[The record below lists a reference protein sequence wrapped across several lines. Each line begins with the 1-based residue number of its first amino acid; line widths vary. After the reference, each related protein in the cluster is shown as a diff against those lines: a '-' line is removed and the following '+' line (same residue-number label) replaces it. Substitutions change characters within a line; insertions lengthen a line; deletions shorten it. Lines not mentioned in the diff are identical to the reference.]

1 MPGIPEQDSV
11 ARTCIWDMMVILD
24 KTDQVLNVNFYGRN
38 GVPHP
43 LGHCEEITDIKY
55 ILDKGEII
63 EFR

>member
-1 MPGIPEQDSV
+1 
-11 ARTCIWDMMVILD
+11 MVILD